1 MRRLSKRRL
10 RKLYTFLSSFRSAF
24 AAPFSP
30 LASVFT
36 GGQWTFVRPLPIM
49 KKINYLGRNHP
60 SAAGPEIHHQP
71 AQDRLSHEGQPA
83 PERARGSGPLGANG
97 HLPAHTGSPARGSE
111 LRLARRSALRQWTH
125 PYGPCA
131 EQVPE
136 RFHRQ
141 VQNHGRIWLS
151 LRSRMGL
158 SWPTYRN

>member
-60 SAAGPEIHHQP
+60 SAAGPEIHYQP

-83 PERARGSGPLGANG
+83 PERAQGPGPLGGDAD
-97 HLPAHTGSPARGSE
+97 LRAHSGSPPRGSQ
-111 LRLARRSALRQWTH
+111 LHPSRRSALR
-125 PYGPCA
+125 
-131 EQVPE
+131 E
-136 RFHRQ
+136 RPDP
-141 VQNHGRIWLS
+141 HG
-151 LRSRMGL
+151 
-158 SWPTYRN
+158 